1 MKIVEY
7 YKKDKILLEHYK
19 NIKKLLKLN
28 ITSNF
33 WSCKFTANST
43 LIKPN
48 QKAYQKS
55 IKFDD
60 IEIEKKKFTNIKAL
74 FWNTIQ
80 RLIK

>member
-33 WSCKFTANST
+33 WSCKVTANST
-43 LIKPN
+43 LIKLN

-60 IEIEKKKFTNIKAL
+60 IEIEKKISPT
-74 FWNTIQ
+74 
-80 RLIK
+80 

>member
-43 LIKPN
+43 LIKLN

-60 IEIEKKKFTNIKAL
+60 IEIEKKNSPT
-74 FWNTIQ
+74 
-80 RLIK
+80 